1 MVVFFKKAPIT
12 SSQLKPIIASTKMK
26 AISYHGF
33 SVVPPPSQVHHSKV
47 DSLDRVVK

>member
-33 SVVPPPSQVHHSKV
+33 SVVPPPHKYITQRSIHWTAS
-47 DSLDRVVK
+47 